1 MIEKV
6 SLSIDLD
13 LLYDTES
20 KSFIISRCD
29 PQVKLEEEAPV
40 EEGVVKMVRTLKAS
54 EVNYG
59 IITLGSKSPIAE
71 VMPLNKDIKVV
82 YQGEEFEGHSHKTS
96 AGRID
101 RLSLLVKKFKIG
113 KTLEVEYNVK
123 EGKLTI
129 L

>member
-1 MIEKV
+1 MIEKL
-6 SLSIDLD
+6 SLSVDLD
-13 LLYDTES
+13 LLYDTETR
-20 KSFIISRCD
+20 SFTISRCD
-29 PQVKLEEEAPV
+29 PVVKVKDEPK
-40 EEGVVKMVRTLKAS
+40 EEGIVKMVRTLKAS

-82 YQGEEFEGHSHKTS
+82 YKGEEFEGHSHKTS

-101 RLSLLVKKFKIG
+101 RLSPLVKKFKVG
-113 KTLEVEYNVK
+113 KTIELEYNVK
-123 EGKLTI
+123 ENTLNI